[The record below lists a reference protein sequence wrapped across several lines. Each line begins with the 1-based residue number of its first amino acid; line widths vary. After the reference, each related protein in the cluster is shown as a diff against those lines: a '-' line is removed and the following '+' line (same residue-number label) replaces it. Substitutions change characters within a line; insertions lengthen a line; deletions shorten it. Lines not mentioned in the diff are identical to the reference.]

1 MRNSPLVLTWLAI
14 GVVCL
19 QNEAQCDDAPVPV
32 VRISSRDPHYFETDD
47 GRPYVPNGLNVI
59 SPPWL
64 RSPSL
69 RGAPYLIFRSSV
81 SELGITL
88 APKKLIRTRRASEG
102 NASEPSLAR
111 RVSMCKDAK
120 LSCRGNMV
128 SPKLSRSVSSGGAPA
143 AGAAARNARWR
154 GGAAGATGV
163 VYAEQRLYSFL
174 WKLLSRSEFLSP
186 RP

>member
-19 QNEAQCDDAPVPV
+19 ENEARCDDAPVPF

-81 SELGITL
+81 SEL
-88 APKKLIRTRRASEG
+88 
-102 NASEPSLAR
+102 
-111 RVSMCKDAK
+111 
-120 LSCRGNMV
+120 
-128 SPKLSRSVSSGGAPA
+128 
-143 AGAAARNARWR
+143 
-154 GGAAGATGV
+154 
-163 VYAEQRLYSFL
+163 
-174 WKLLSRSEFLSP
+174 
-186 RP
+186 